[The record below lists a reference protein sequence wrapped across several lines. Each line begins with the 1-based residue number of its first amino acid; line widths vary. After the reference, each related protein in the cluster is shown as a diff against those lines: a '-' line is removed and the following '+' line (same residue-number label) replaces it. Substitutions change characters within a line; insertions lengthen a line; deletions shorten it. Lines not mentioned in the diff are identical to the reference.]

1 MNGIEVGLRVFLS
14 REIIQHS
21 TLVST
26 HKGHT
31 VQLSIFMLYWAGA
44 SAQTKPVIAPINL
57 SMRQLQYVNHLSGHW
72 FFFLYPLSFLPERHF
87 LFLVLRWF
95 TLCSF
100 VHAYASF
107 FPKSQSF
114 PCPFPPSLSSPFKS
128 PGKVSFLCFH
138 CTPYQFLFFPSS
150 PAPDIAWCAEG
161 MQLPEEFPPTSPS
174 FLISLSPTDPESQY
188 FHLSLFSL
196 TNWSSSGVI
205 WPSMLRL

>member
-107 FPKSQSF
+107 F
-114 PCPFPPSLSSPFKS
+114 LRA
-128 PGKVSFLCFH
+128 KVSLVPFH
-138 CTPYQFLFFPSS
+138 LHFPHHLRAPAKSAFFVST
-150 PAPDIAWCAEG
+150 AP
-161 MQLPEEFPPTSPS
+161 
-174 FLISLSPTDPESQY
+174 LISSCFSPP
-188 FHLSLFSL
+188 LLL
-196 TNWSSSGVI
+196 LI
-205 WPSMLRL
+205 

>member
-72 FFFLYPLSFLPERHF
+72 FFFFIHYLFFTRETFSLFSSAMVYFVFFCACICFL
-87 LFLVLRWF
+87 
-95 TLCSF
+95 
-100 VHAYASF
+100 

-161 MQLPEEFPPTSPS
+161 MQLPEEFPPPPPHS
-174 FLISLSPTDPESQY
+174 
-188 FHLSLFSL
+188 
-196 TNWSSSGVI
+196 
-205 WPSMLRL
+205 